1 MATDLMLELE
11 NLLNERDVVTDDPVD
26 DIFEQQPD
34 DDLDISVFDELD
46 SNGDTDELLKALDDL
61 SSAGDTP
68 ELTFGVD
75 FPPWNYGSPADTDSS
90 YTEAEMAM
98 DTLSPY
104 STVSSVSSPG
114 STGVL
119 SPCSPHAE
127 CQSPPTPL
135 SVASSVTPQK
145 KPQERSKQPVRVKP
159 SQPPKPPI
167 HLAPKVS
174 IQPKPAVNMISVP
187 HTVTT
192 LQTKPIVIQTLQPAV
207 PVPKLSPVTLQ
218 PAILSGHPVMLPQPT
233 RMVQL
238 HPQGVTTQTTTLI
251 PDQGVPFPA
260 VVQGAHT
267 QTLAG
272 TKAFHAESCLLA
284 VSTQHNDANPDVFRR
299 QQRMIKNRE
308 SASLSRKKKKEY
320 LLMLEARLK
329 VALLENEKL
338 KNENGS
344 LKKQLDGL
352 LTENKVL
359 KATGPRRRKVCL
371 LGVLLFLMLTFGPMR
386 LFEGDSSSRLS
397 AVTTYSSRHLL
408 SFSPREMAESISPQN
423 PERQRDSASEEKA
436 LMVIKRDPLF
446 FRPVP
451 PCQPPINRT
460 KSIKMAHEL
469 RGWVHR
475 HEVERT
481 KSRRMN
487 NSLLKNV
494 EKSSN
499 KDPQVA
505 EVVTVEYPDLSDKN
519 STRELQIYYAP
530 HRGYNDLFE
539 EIRRRGDTFYVVSFR
554 RDHLLLPATNHNKG
568 SRPKMSV
575 VLPAINI
582 NDNVIKDDEYE
593 VMMQIDCEVVDT
605 RILHIKA
612 SSIPQFLRVNHTSS
626 FYQSTS
632 PNTQA
637 TPPLGVLVGSA

>member
-1 MATDLMLELE
+1 MT
-11 NLLNERDVVTDDPVD
+11 N
-26 DIFEQQPD
+26 
-34 DDLDISVFDELD
+34 ISVFDELD

-251 PDQGVPFPA
+251 PDQG
-260 VVQGAHT
+260 
-267 QTLAG
+267 
-272 TKAFHAESCLLA
+272 
-284 VSTQHNDANPDVFRR
+284 PDVFRR

-352 LTENKVL
+352 LTEV
-359 KATGPRRRKVCL
+359 
-371 LGVLLFLMLTFGPMR
+371 
-386 LFEGDSSSRLS
+386 
-397 AVTTYSSRHLL
+397 
-408 SFSPREMAESISPQN
+408 
-423 PERQRDSASEEKA
+423 
-436 LMVIKRDPLF
+436 
-446 FRPVP
+446 
-451 PCQPPINRT
+451 
-460 KSIKMAHEL
+460 
-469 RGWVHR
+469 
-475 HEVERT
+475 
-481 KSRRMN
+481 
-487 NSLLKNV
+487 
-494 EKSSN
+494 
-499 KDPQVA
+499 
-505 EVVTVEYPDLSDKN
+505 
-519 STRELQIYYAP
+519 
-530 HRGYNDLFE
+530 
-539 EIRRRGDTFYVVSFR
+539 
-554 RDHLLLPATNHNKG
+554 
-568 SRPKMSV
+568 
-575 VLPAINI
+575 
-582 NDNVIKDDEYE
+582 
-593 VMMQIDCEVVDT
+593 
-605 RILHIKA
+605 RIL
-612 SSIPQFLRVNHTSS
+612 TM
-626 FYQSTS
+626 
-632 PNTQA
+632 
-637 TPPLGVLVGSA
+637 VGFDT

>member
-1 MATDLMLELE
+1 M
-11 NLLNERDVVTDDPVD
+11 
-26 DIFEQQPD
+26 
-34 DDLDISVFDELD
+34 
-46 SNGDTDELLKALDDL
+46 
-61 SSAGDTP
+61 
-68 ELTFGVD
+68 
-75 FPPWNYGSPADTDSS
+75 
-90 YTEAEMAM
+90 
-98 DTLSPY
+98 
-104 STVSSVSSPG
+104 
-114 STGVL
+114 
-119 SPCSPHAE
+119 
-127 CQSPPTPL
+127 
-135 SVASSVTPQK
+135 
-145 KPQERSKQPVRVKP
+145 
-159 SQPPKPPI
+159 
-167 HLAPKVS
+167 
-174 IQPKPAVNMISVP
+174 
-187 HTVTT
+187 
-192 LQTKPIVIQTLQPAV
+192 
-207 PVPKLSPVTLQ
+207 
-218 PAILSGHPVMLPQPT
+218 
-233 RMVQL
+233 
-238 HPQGVTTQTTTLI
+238 
-251 PDQGVPFPA
+251 
-260 VVQGAHT
+260 
-267 QTLAG
+267 
-272 TKAFHAESCLLA
+272 
-284 VSTQHNDANPDVFRR
+284 
-299 QQRMIKNRE
+299 
-308 SASLSRKKKKEY
+308 
-320 LLMLEARLK
+320 
-329 VALLENEKL
+329 
-338 KNENGS
+338 
-344 LKKQLDGL
+344 
-352 LTENKVL
+352 
-359 KATGPRRRKVCL
+359 
-371 LGVLLFLMLTFGPMR
+371 
-386 LFEGDSSSRLS
+386 
-397 AVTTYSSRHLL
+397 
-408 SFSPREMAESISPQN
+408 
-423 PERQRDSASEEKA
+423 RQRDSASEEKA

-637 TPPLGVLVGSA
+637 TPPLGVLVKIM